1 MLSHLKKLFF
11 FLWCKVARRVRH
23 FSCHLVKRF
32 LRTSLERSMSL
43 VDCLMPKVFDL
54 VDVPNVTASAFILI
68 LCDKSKTLIF
78 NKQF

>member
-1 MLSHLKKLFF
+1 MPIVD
-11 FLWCKVARRVRH
+11 FLI
-23 FSCHLVKRF
+23 
-32 LRTSLERSMSL
+32 
-43 VDCLMPKVFDL
+43 PKVFDL

>member
-1 MLSHLKKLFF
+1 LDFGTRRAARPVPKVKK
-11 FLWCKVARRVRH
+11 FLAP
-23 FSCHLVKRF
+23 
-32 LRTSLERSMSL
+32 SLERSMPL

-54 VDVPNVTASAFILI
+54 VDVPNVTASALILI